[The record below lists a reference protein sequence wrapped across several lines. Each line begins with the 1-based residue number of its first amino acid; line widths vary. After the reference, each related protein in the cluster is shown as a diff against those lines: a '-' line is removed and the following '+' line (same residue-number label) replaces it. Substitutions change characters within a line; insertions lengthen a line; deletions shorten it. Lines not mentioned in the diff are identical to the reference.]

1 MESILELITK
11 ECDAISK
18 EFNQKKTNTEEFFC
32 LVMLKRLNSSCH
44 SLRILMQGLNENGKS
59 EYSCGIIIRSVLLD
73 TMISINVMIKFLD
86 ESEARDENL
95 TNYCSIWLADSLK
108 HSIENVSKL
117 YQNKTREDRMKIISN
132 LINCH
137 PDFFEEDTINNE
149 QPKLKKK
156 FRKPENA
163 AALYLNIKNSDLE
176 RLSSIYEGYLFYS
189 KYDHFGQVSYEIL
202 RNDMIMR
209 IDFLNRSIDS
219 FLYHLFYLI
228 IILKSF
234 NLENKI
240 LDTSFKK
247 IEKLMKEE

>member
-1 MESILELITK
+1 MENLLELMTK
-11 ECDAISK
+11 ECDVISQ
-18 EFNQKKTNTEEFFC
+18 EFNKKKVRGEEFFC
-32 LVMLKRLNSSCH
+32 LLMLKRLNSSCH
-44 SLRILMQGLNENGKS
+44 SLRILMEGLNENGKS
-59 EYSCGIIIRSVLLD
+59 EYSCGIIVRSVLLD

-95 TNYCSIWLADSLK
+95 TNYCSIWLADSLR
-108 HSIENVSKL
+108 HSIENVSEL
-117 YQNKTREDRMKIISN
+117 YQNKTKEVRIKIISN
-132 LINCH
+132 IVNRH
-137 PDFFEEDTINNE
+137 PDFFDENTINSE

-156 FRKPENA
+156 FGKPENA
-163 AALYLNIKNSDLE
+163 AELYRNIKDSDLE

-189 KYDHFGQVSYEIL
+189 KYDHFGQMSYEISG
-202 RNDMIMR
+202 NDMMMR

-234 NLENKI
+234 NLENII

-247 IEKLMKEE
+247 VEILMKEQ